1 MSSIPAPSEPTE
13 VLRNTPMQQ
22 RSTTRVTLLLDAAAA
37 LIDEN
42 GIDGL
47 TTSDVAAR
55 SESSVGVVYRYY
67 PNIQSLLL
75 ALAARNLERFTE
87 RTVHLLESQST
98 EFLSGLD
105 PVIDLAVDMA
115 RNEPGFRA
123 LRFGALIDRRFA
135 EGRTSTHAQLSS
147 AFTKFMS
154 NRYGVAVTPELELD
168 VEVAVEVSEALLQ
181 RAFQYDKGG
190 DERFIGKAR
199 FIIRELLAPY
209 ADEASAA

>member
-13 VLRNTPMQQ
+13 PLRNTPMQQ

-75 ALAARNLERFTE
+75 ALAARHLERFTE
-87 RTVHLLESQST
+87 RTAHLLESHST

-105 PVIDLAVDMA
+105 PAIDLAVEMA
-115 RNEPGFRA
+115 RTEPGFRA
-123 LRFGALIDRRFA
+123 LRFGSLIDRRFA
-135 EGRTSTHAQLSS
+135 EGRTSTHAQLSI
-147 AFTKFMS
+147 AFIKFMS
-154 NRYGVAVTPELELD
+154 SRYGLTVTPELELD

-181 RAFQYDKGG
+181 RAFQYDKSG
-190 DERFIGKAR
+190 DERFIAKAR
-199 FIIRELLAPY
+199 TIIRDLLEPY